1 MPEIKEFELKKVK
14 IQDIKFDDTNPNVLS
29 TEQMDALK
37 KVIKKFGYL
46 APVILNKDLKVVD
59 GEHRVRVYDKL
70 GKKAIPAYVVNVN
83 TIDKKMLRQLMNKLR
98 GEHSRKKDADEFKEI
113 FEAGKLSQFAE
124 LMAED
129 QSKFETSLA
138 QYFEMDFEKKDTD
151 DVPLASAKAK
161 TKPGEIYQLGKHRLM
176 CGDATKDLDKLI
188 KNKPEL
194 LFTDPPYGIDIVSKA
209 GVGRSAKI
217 GFTAHSEHYGHWD
230 AAKVIKRRKYKQIEG
245 DDKPFSP
252 EFLLDKAKTVILFGA
267 NHYTDKLPVSSHWL
281 VWDKKEGVGHDNNT
295 FSDVELMWTNQTKRK
310 SAKIYRHLWSGLL
323 RAGDRK
329 TELKDR
335 VHPTQKPVKMLAD
348 IIQDYSS
355 KGDIVLDT
363 YLGSGSTLI
372 ACETTDR
379 VCYGMEIDPAYI
391 DIIIKRWEN
400 FTGKTAKK
408 ITS

>member
-1 MPEIKEFELKKVK
+1 
-14 IQDIKFDDTNPNVLS
+14 
-29 TEQMDALK
+29 
-37 KVIKKFGYL
+37 
-46 APVILNKDLKVVD
+46 
-59 GEHRVRVYDKL
+59 
-70 GKKAIPAYVVNVN
+70 AIPAYVVNVN

-267 NHYTDKLPVSSHWL
+267 
-281 VWDKKEGVGHDNNT
+281 
-295 FSDVELMWTNQTKRK
+295 
-310 SAKIYRHLWSGLL
+310 
-323 RAGDRK
+323 
-329 TELKDR
+329 
-335 VHPTQKPVKMLAD
+335 
-348 IIQDYSS
+348 
-355 KGDIVLDT
+355 
-363 YLGSGSTLI
+363 
-372 ACETTDR
+372 
-379 VCYGMEIDPAYI
+379 
-391 DIIIKRWEN
+391 
-400 FTGKTAKK
+400 
-408 ITS
+408 